1 MGPWGARGP
10 HGPTVGPA
18 VGPRRGE
25 APGPSGGAG
34 CPPVA
39 FPRPVAPPVRARAGR
54 APGHRPGKAPAGRS
68 SGEAGRVRT
77 APADLDTPAVV
88 PAQFLW
94 RGRLYVVRAVLAHW
108 IELGTWWVGPGS
120 RRRRPVPVGAPV
132 GPDAPEPSEYSE
144 YPGAP
149 EAPGAAATPRRSV
162 AFDVGAVER
171 EVWRVEAR
179 AGRSS
184 SVGVYDLVRGVPA
197 AAAALLDDPTACPPV
212 PTRWRLARTLD

>member
-1 MGPWGARGP
+1 MRSY
-10 HGPTVGPA
+10 
-18 VGPRRGE
+18 GE
-25 APGPSGGAG
+25 A
-34 CPPVA
+34 VQ
-39 FPRPVAPPVRARAGR
+39 
-54 APGHRPGKAPAGRS
+54 
-68 SGEAGRVRT
+68 VRT
-77 APADLDTPAVV
+77 APVSLETLEVA

-108 IELGTWWVGPGS
+108 IELGTWWAGPGS

-132 GPDAPEPSEYSE
+132 GSDAPESSET
-144 YPGAP
+144 PGVV
-149 EAPGAAATPRRSV
+149 AAPRRSV

-184 SVGVYDLVRGVPA
+184 SVGVYDLVRDVPA
-197 AAAALLDDPTACPPV
+197 ATAALLDDPTAHPPV